1 MRPFFNINQN
11 TQKDINKLLIPKPKT
26 NQKTLKKSITNVHKL
41 NKENEEHLL
50 DILYQH
56 LLKVYQSKKYQKII
70 SDIEEK
76 DNLLNKNSLAS
87 FNLLYLKI
95 LCFLKEFNLI
105 LENELNNPFEKNI
118 GFKPLE
124 NQLNKIQEE
133 FRKLLTFANNE
144 NNIHYEKITQLYSKI
159 LFCFSLLYRLK
170 DDYTKCLSN
179 IILSLNLLKIFF
191 IKNIKGNEIKTYKI
205 YCINILHAISLFIMD
220 NNIKEALKYAYL
232 LLKICEISIKIC
244 KLNNN
249 QNKIPNFIDFLYFD
263 FIFTGLCY
271 EFLED
276 DENAFEFYKLAFNLR
291 RLLSEKNKKRYLFFS
306 INLTERFKEKFV
318 EKEKIKEIQMK
329 EQIEKEKEER
339 IKRKLKKKNEELFY
353 ISKGFTVN
361 PNKYNNFENYL
372 TKKYFNSNNLKKI
385 EKLNDDLVNL
395 VYNNTKFNQTNSY
408 FSEEKKK
415 KISYETKKNLYH
427 FEIYKNLLS
436 DNYKKFITKNEI
448 LEFNNPVK
456 AYDSIKKIQIYLN
469 QQIQKNMI
477 NLKNKKNSKSM
488 KIIKTF
494 RFDNPKNSN
503 KIIQSK
509 SNQNIF
515 NNKNNNNNKIN
526 NNNKNININ
535 NKNDNNINNNDISNN
550 IDINNNNNNNINN
563 NNINIYN
570 NNNNKTGN
578 NNNNINISNNNNN
591 NINNNN
597 INIYNNKIDN
607 NNKTNN
613 NNNNKID
620 NNNNNNN
627 NISNNKINNNNKI
640 DNNNKI
646 LNRTTSNYLTKTNP
660 NLFPKNEKKRIL
672 LKNKS
677 FNATSY
683 KIIHSRNNSNNF
695 KKNLFC
701 LTRNLSNDFDKKNID
716 KFLLSKNYFN
726 KYIYLDNLSMKELD
740 FQKTILNLKKDHS
753 NGYFK
758 TVKDDFS
765 KSNNENEIEELAYK
779 TFIYLKNKSYDNN
792 NNNNNINIENN
803 IILNKFQNTNKIK
816 GIFTGIFTGEKNRK
830 SIADSFSKV
839 LQKYIDKENKIKQ
852 IKMKLENQE
861 FIKKTN
867 EENLIKINNKIVEIN
882 NKIKNMKKK

>member
-329 EQIEKEKEER
+329 EQIEKEKEEK

-515 NNKNNNNNKIN
+515 NNKNNNNNNNKI

-550 IDINNNNNNNINN
+550 IDINNNNNINN
-563 NNINIYN
+563 NIINIYN
-570 NNNNKTGN
+570 NNKTE
-578 NNNNINISNNNNN
+578 NNNNINISNNNN
-591 NINNNN
+591 INN
-597 INIYNNKIDN
+597 YNNKIDN
-607 NNKTNN
+607 NNKIN

-627 NISNNKINNNNKI
+627 NISNNKITNNNKI

-701 LTRNLSNDFDKKNID
+701 LTRNLSNDFEKKNID

-792 NNNNNINIENN
+792 NNNNINIENN

-839 LQKYIDKENKIKQ
+839 LQKYIDRGNKIKQ

>member
-329 EQIEKEKEER
+329 EQIEKEKEEK

-515 NNKNNNNNKIN
+515 NNKNNNNNNNKI

-550 IDINNNNNNNINN
+550 IDINNNNNINN
-563 NNINIYN
+563 NIINIYN
-570 NNNNKTGN
+570 NNKTE
-578 NNNNINISNNNNN
+578 NNNNINISNNNN
-591 NINNNN
+591 INN
-597 INIYNNKIDN
+597 YNNKIDN
-607 NNKTNN
+607 NNKIN

-627 NISNNKINNNNKI
+627 NISNNKITNNNKI

-701 LTRNLSNDFDKKNID
+701 LTRNLSNDFEKKNID

-765 KSNNENEIEELAYK
+765 KSNNENKIEELAYK
-779 TFIYLKNKSYDNN
+779 TFIYLKNKSYD

-839 LQKYIDKENKIKQ
+839 LQKYIDRGNKIKQ

>member
-329 EQIEKEKEER
+329 EQIEKEKEEK

-515 NNKNNNNNKIN
+515 NNKNNNNNNKIN

-535 NKNDNNINNNDISNN
+535 N
-550 IDINNNNNNNINN
+550 
-563 NNINIYN
+563 
-570 NNNNKTGN
+570 
-578 NNNNINISNNNNN
+578 NINISNN

-607 NNKTNN
+607 NNNNNKTNT
-613 NNNNKID
+613 NNNKID

-701 LTRNLSNDFDKKNID
+701 LTRNLSNDFEKKNID

-792 NNNNNINIENN
+792 NNNNINIENN

-839 LQKYIDKENKIKQ
+839 LQKYIDRGNKIKQ

>member
-329 EQIEKEKEER
+329 EQIEKEKEEK

-515 NNKNNNNNKIN
+515 NNKNNNNNNNKI

-550 IDINNNNNNNINN
+550 IDINNNNNNINN
-563 NNINIYN
+563 NIINIYN
-570 NNNNKTGN
+570 NNKTE
-578 NNNNINISNNNNN
+578 NNNNINIS
-591 NINNNN
+591 NNNN

-607 NNKTNN
+607 NNKIN

-627 NISNNKINNNNKI
+627 NISNNKITNNNKI

-701 LTRNLSNDFDKKNID
+701 LTRNLSNDFEKKNID

-792 NNNNNINIENN
+792 NNNINIENN

-839 LQKYIDKENKIKQ
+839 LQKYIDRGNKIKQ

>member
-329 EQIEKEKEER
+329 EQIEKEKEEK

-515 NNKNNNNNKIN
+515 NNKNNNNNNNKI

-550 IDINNNNNNNINN
+550 IDINNNNNINN
-563 NNINIYN
+563 NIINIYN
-570 NNNNKTGN
+570 NNKTE
-578 NNNNINISNNNNN
+578 NNNNINIS
-591 NINNNN
+591 NNNN

-607 NNKTNN
+607 NNKIN

-627 NISNNKINNNNKI
+627 NISNNKITNNNKI

-701 LTRNLSNDFDKKNID
+701 LTRNLSNDFEKKNID

-792 NNNNNINIENN
+792 NNNINIENN

-839 LQKYIDKENKIKQ
+839 LQKYIDRGNKIKQ

>member
-118 GFKPLE
+118 GFKSLE

-427 FEIYKNLLS
+427 FEIYKNLLP
-436 DNYKKFITKNEI
+436 KMKFW
-448 LEFNNPVK
+448 
-456 AYDSIKKIQIYLN
+456 
-469 QQIQKNMI
+469 
-477 NLKNKKNSKSM
+477 NL
-488 KIIKTF
+488 IIRLK
-494 RFDNPKNSN
+494 
-503 KIIQSK
+503 
-509 SNQNIF
+509 
-515 NNKNNNNNKIN
+515 
-526 NNNKNININ
+526 
-535 NKNDNNINNNDISNN
+535 
-550 IDINNNNNNNINN
+550 
-563 NNINIYN
+563 
-570 NNNNKTGN
+570 
-578 NNNNINISNNNNN
+578 
-591 NINNNN
+591 
-597 INIYNNKIDN
+597 
-607 NNKTNN
+607 
-613 NNNNKID
+613 
-620 NNNNNNN
+620 
-627 NISNNKINNNNKI
+627 
-640 DNNNKI
+640 
-646 LNRTTSNYLTKTNP
+646 LM
-660 NLFPKNEKKRIL
+660 IL
-672 LKNKS
+672 LKK
-677 FNATSY
+677 Y
-683 KIIHSRNNSNNF
+683 K
-695 KKNLFC
+695 
-701 LTRNLSNDFDKKNID
+701 
-716 KFLLSKNYFN
+716 
-726 KYIYLDNLSMKELD
+726 
-740 FQKTILNLKKDHS
+740 
-753 NGYFK
+753 
-758 TVKDDFS
+758 
-765 KSNNENEIEELAYK
+765 
-779 TFIYLKNKSYDNN
+779 FI
-792 NNNNNINIENN
+792 
-803 IILNKFQNTNKIK
+803 
-816 GIFTGIFTGEKNRK
+816 
-830 SIADSFSKV
+830 
-839 LQKYIDKENKIKQ
+839 
-852 IKMKLENQE
+852 
-861 FIKKTN
+861 
-867 EENLIKINNKIVEIN
+867 
-882 NKIKNMKKK
+882 